1 MGQQS
6 RAGEVEG
13 QAMPGCFPVEKNELM
28 SIGI

>member
-6 RAGEVEG
+6 RAGEVEE

-28 SIGI
+28 FIGV